1 MDYRL
6 IPCFWCQYR
15 PRTELLVVVGSRTQ
29 IRPSDAAGVTDINTA
44 SSNSISHG
52 HPLLGGN
59 VATDI
64 NTDPATVEPQ
74 TQIWPSVAAQA

>member
-1 MDYRL
+1 MDYRR

-15 PRTELLVVVGSRTQ
+15 PRTELHVGSQTQ

-52 HPLLGGN
+52 HLLLGGN
-59 VATDI
+59 MATDI
-64 NTDPATVEPQ
+64 TTDPATVEPQ